1 MDYGKWKDYLSEQEI
16 EGPVEVPG
24 KIISKDTS
32 DDFTE
37 GDHYELMKDPT
48 DDCKGLPKSLKIMVP
63 DDKADFVG
71 VNPVGPDDYRKVSAG
86 DIKKCYTKVAK
97 KEKDEMMLGEMCGG
111 DHSQPAMMPVS
122 NLKNKMHHDDTRRV
136 VPHDEEGRMAK
147 SQLYKIAKY
156 AMEMME
162 NLHDDD
168 ELEGWVQSKITKA
181 ASYMSAA
188 KHYLEY
194 EYKNPPM
201 PDEYAPMMESSKKKV
216 DDIVNEVSRLKKKL
230 KLPAKA

>member
-16 EGPVEVPG
+16 EGPVKMG

-32 DDFTE
+32 GDFIE
-37 GDHYELMKDPT
+37 GDHYELMKGPT
-48 DDCKGLPKSLKIMVP
+48 GDCKGLPKSLKIMVP

-71 VNPVGPDDYRKVSAG
+71 VNPVGPGGYRKVSAG

-97 KEKDEMMLGEMCGG
+97 KEEVLDEMCGG
-111 DHSQPAMMPVS
+111 DHSKPVVMPIS
-122 NLKNKMHHDDTRRV
+122 NLEKGMHHDDVRRV

-194 EYKNPPM
+194 EYKHPPHM
-201 PDEYAPMMESSKKKV
+201 GDVGPMMETTKKKV
-216 DDIVNEVSRLKKKL
+216 DDIVDEVARLKKKL
-230 KLPAKA
+230 N